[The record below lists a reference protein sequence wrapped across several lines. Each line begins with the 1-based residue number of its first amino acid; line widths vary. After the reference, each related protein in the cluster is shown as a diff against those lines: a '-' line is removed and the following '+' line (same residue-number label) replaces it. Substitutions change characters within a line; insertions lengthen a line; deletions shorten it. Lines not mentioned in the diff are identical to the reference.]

1 MPTVIVPGHP
11 IPKGRPRMAPSGNV
25 YTDKRTRDY
34 EKLVAL
40 ETKRRIHTPLVGE
53 LEVAIRLYFKGRVF
67 ADLDNCQKAL
77 LDGMQGVAFT
87 NDKQI
92 RRITCERFTDPN
104 ERAEIEISEMREGIA

>member
-34 EKLVAL
+34 ERMVGL

-92 RRITCERFTDPN
+92 RKIVCERFTDPQ
-104 ERAEIEISEMREGIA
+104 ERAEIDVREVSA